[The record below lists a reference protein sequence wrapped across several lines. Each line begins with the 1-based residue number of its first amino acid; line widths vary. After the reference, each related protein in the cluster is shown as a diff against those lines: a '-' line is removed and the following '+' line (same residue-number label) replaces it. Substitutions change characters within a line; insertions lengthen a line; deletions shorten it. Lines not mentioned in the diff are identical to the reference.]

1 MCGMCEG
8 FQLKECVL
16 VKIQKESQQITATT
30 SPSAGGG
37 DVLGFSFPQ
46 ELSALFCNDC
56 NPFFVYILHNWNN
69 NKVQETVKLLVLQ
82 TSVIMIIK

>member
-1 MCGMCEG
+1 MRRMCGMCEG

-37 DVLGFSFPQ
+37 DVLAFPQ
-46 ELSALFCNDC
+46 ELSALFCNGSKL
-56 NPFFVYILHNWNN
+56 FLYI
-69 NKVQETVKLLVLQ
+69 
-82 TSVIMIIK
+82 